1 MRPGKVLLGVI
12 VGAAVGAVLGVL
24 FAPAKGSVTRKRI
37 GRRSAYFA
45 EDVKENFNKSIDA
58 FTER

>member
-37 GRRSAYFA
+37 GRRSA
-45 EDVKENFNKSIDA
+45 DVKENFNKSIDA